1 MSDMML
7 SVYDFEAYFNK
18 LLSTANEVT
27 LEIAE
32 QKNVDPS
39 RLRKSM
45 DEIDD
50 AIYQALALRDSK
62 NKLNLTVQTKDGL
75 DNLVRILDSTY
86 ELLNKVY
93 NENVN

>member
-50 AIYQALALRDSK
+50 AIYQALALCDSK

-75 DNLVRILDSTY
+75 DNLVQVLDSTY

-93 NENVN
+93 TQKVN